1 MCAINVDKYEPIKKA
16 LYIKEHRTKMGI
28 LTSLFKKQPKTLKLD
43 PSKKIDCPTVT
54 VIYGTKTGNAQL
66 VAQHL
71 QKTFIQNNIDT
82 ECINMGKYN
91 IERIF
96 SEKLLLIVISTDG
109 EGELPPNSRKFYK
122 ALNNELFPSLNKL
135 NYAICAL
142 GDSSYEFF
150 CGAGKMIEERLSELG
165 ANALLPRV
173 DCDVDFKDTAIAWI
187 EQIYSHLSE
196 NSTSAPA
203 PLDTYASINMNM
215 PAMHH
220 STLKERKILTK
231 GDKENATYHVVLDN
245 ETNHIQYQSGDC
257 IEIIPENP
265 EQLVVNIINTLNID
279 TNVTINGSG
288 HAIYHLLK
296 YKYELTKLTRKVVRS
311 YQSTTAHAKLIELV
325 DNKEALT
332 KYIATKDVL
341 DLLLDYPST
350 VTGEQLIKIL
360 MPLHTRYYS
369 IASGYRATPNQIDL
383 TIKTIRIENEQRQY
397 EGAASVYL
405 NESLKEGTKV
415 HFRLVPNS
423 SFYLPEQND
432 LPIIL
437 IGVGTGIAPYRGFL
451 QDRKDLN
458 IKNKTW
464 LIWGSK
470 KQRHDFLYEE
480 ELKLYLQDDYLARMD
495 VCFSRD
501 QEAKVYVQDLIK
513 ENQKTIAEW
522 IKNGAHIYL
531 CGHTQM
537 GHDVRDTLSEILME
551 TKKISKQE
559 ANEDII
565 SMRENGIIHE
575 DLY

>member
-1 MCAINVDKYEPIKKA
+1 
-16 LYIKEHRTKMGI
+16 MGI
-28 LTSLFKKQPKTLKLD
+28 FTSLFKKQPKALKLD
-43 PSKKIDCPTVT
+43 SNKKFDCPTVT
-54 VIYGTKTGNAQL
+54 VVYGTKTGNAQL
-66 VAQHL
+66 VAQYL
-71 QKTFIQNNIDT
+71 QKTFTQNKIDT
-82 ECINMGKYN
+82 ECINLGKYN

-96 SEKLLLIVISTDG
+96 SEKLLLVVMSTDG

-122 ALNNELFPSLNKL
+122 ALNNEHFPSLNNL

-142 GDSSYEFF
+142 GDSSYDFF

-173 DCDVDFKDTAIAWI
+173 DCDVDFKATAIAWI
-187 EQIYSHLSE
+187 EQVYSCLLE

-203 PLDTYASINMNM
+203 PLDKTASINMDM
-215 PAMHH
+215 PEMHH
-220 STLKERKILTK
+220 STLKERKILTR
-231 GDKENATYHVVLDN
+231 GDKEKATYHVVLDN
-245 ETNHIQYQSGDC
+245 ENNHIQYQSGDC

-265 EQLVVNIINTLNID
+265 EQLVIDIIHTLNID
-279 TNVTINGSG
+279 TNATINGSG

-296 YKYELTKLTRKVVRS
+296 YKFELTKLTRKVVRS
-311 YQSTTAHAKLIELV
+311 YQSTTVNAKLLELV

-332 KYIATKDVL
+332 EYISTKDVL

-383 TIKTIRIENEQRQY
+383 TIKTIRIETAQRQY

-405 NESLKEGTKV
+405 NESLKERTKV
-415 HFRLVPNS
+415 HFRLVPNN
-423 SFYLPEQND
+423 SFYLPEQNNI
-432 LPIIL
+432 PVIL

-451 QDRKDLN
+451 QDRKSLN

-470 KQRHDFLYEE
+470 KQSNDFLYEE
-480 ELKLYLQDDYLARMD
+480 ELKTYLHDGYLSRMD

-501 QEAKVYVQDLIK
+501 QETKVYVQDLIK
-513 ENQKTIAEW
+513 ENQNTIAEW
-522 IKNGAHIYL
+522 INLGGHIYL

-537 GHDVRDTLSEILME
+537 GHDVRDTLSDILMIA
-551 TKKISKQE
+551 KKISKQE
-559 ANEDII
+559 ANNLIVTMKED
-565 SMRENGIIHE
+565 GIIHE